1 MLTMLLTLLS
11 KLFSKLLL
19 KPITFQN
26 GFKIK
31 VNEKEH
37 PSEKLL
43 NIVSFRSSLVKPVCR
58 NLND

>member
-11 KLFSKLLL
+11 KFFSKFLL
-19 KPITFQN
+19 KPITFPN

-31 VNEKEH
+31 VNETEH

-43 NIVSFRSSLVKPVCR
+43 NIACLEVHSNQFV
-58 NLND
+58 